1 MRLAIAE
8 PDPAAA
14 DLLMFVAQRRGH
26 QPVCVPGIQ
35 RLFDRLPFE
44 PSAAIV
50 SLADLDDTAIQA
62 LERLRHQFP
71 EVPIVLITERSPSRP
86 PIMALKAGAND
97 VILSPYNPYEV
108 ILRLESWASVRS
120 APGHAAGGIRL
131 GDLEVD
137 LDAFAATKNGKALP
151 LTRLERRLLYCL
163 CQHHPNIAP
172 IDRLLVFGWESLDD
186 PDAALLKTHI
196 SHIRKKLRDAGGVPF
211 EIVSQQ
217 SIGYALRMAGEQTRQ
232 LAS

>member
-50 SLADLDDTAIQA
+50 SLPDIDSAALDA
-62 LERLRHQFP
+62 LVRLRGQFP
-71 EVPIVLITERSPSRP
+71 EIPILLITEKSPSNP

-97 VILSPYNPYEV
+97 VIISPYNPYEAV
-108 ILRLESWASVRS
+108 LRLEAWASAR
-120 APGHAAGGIRL
+120 ATPGHPSGGIRL

-151 LTRLERRLLYCL
+151 LTRLERRLLYSL

-196 SHIRKKLRDAGGVPF
+196 SHIRKKLRDAGGLPF

-217 SIGYALRMAGEQTRQ
+217 SVGYALRMAGEQSRQ

>member
-44 PSAAIV
+44 PTVAVV
-50 SLADLDDTAIQA
+50 SLPDIDDAA
-62 LERLRHQFP
+62 LAGIARLRAHFP
-71 EVPIVLITERSPSRP
+71 EITILVLTEHNPTHP
-86 PIMALKAGAND
+86 PLAALRAGAND
-97 VILSPYNPYEV
+97 VVFSPYHPGEV
-108 ILRLESWASVRS
+108 ILRAETWTAARARP
-120 APGHAAGGIRL
+120 APAVGGIQL
-131 GDLEVD
+131 ADLDID
-137 LDAFAATKNGKALP
+137 LDAFAATKNGKALT
-151 LTRLERRLLYCL
+151 LTKLERRLLYCL

-172 IDRLLVFGWESLDD
+172 IDRLLVFGWESLED

-196 SHIRKKLRDAGGVPF
+196 SHIRKKLREAGGVPL
-211 EIVSQQ
+211 EIISQQ
-217 SIGYALRMAGEQTRQ
+217 TVGYALRVSQQAQ

>member
-35 RLFDRLPFE
+35 RLFERLPFE

-50 SLADLDDTAIQA
+50 SVVDLDDAA
-62 LERLRHQFP
+62 LEALARLRAHFP
-71 EVPIVLITERSPSRP
+71 EITILVIAEKSPSRP

-97 VILSPYNPYEV
+97 IILSPYNPYEV
-108 ILRLESWASVRS
+108 VLRVESWASAR
-120 APGHAAGGIRL
+120 ATPGHAAGGIRL

-137 LDAFAATKNGKALP
+137 LDAFAATKNSKALP

-211 EIVSQQ
+211 EIISQQ
-217 SIGYALRMAGEQTRQ
+217 SVGYALRMAGEQSRQ